1 MHKPN
6 IIFVTFRTF
15 IWLSFFLK
23 KVYQVSGLVPMS
35 LNFLNIEI
43 QNRLRTKFILY
54 QIFSVFWLSE
64 IASLKL
70 DVKFTVLWLCTVYC
84 VAEKAKV
91 NFLKKSTL

>member
-15 IWLSFFLK
+15 IWFFFFKK
-23 KVYQVSGLVPMS
+23 KVYQVLDLVPMP

-54 QIFSVFWLSE
+54 QISSVLSLSE
-64 IASLKL
+64 ITSLKL
-70 DVKFTVLWLCTVYC
+70 DVKFTVL
-84 VAEKAKV
+84 
-91 NFLKKSTL
+91 

>member
-1 MHKPN
+1 M
-6 IIFVTFRTF
+6 V
-15 IWLSFFLK
+15 FFLKK
-23 KVYQVSGLVPMS
+23 KVYQVLDLVPMP

-54 QIFSVFWLSE
+54 QISSVLSLSE
-64 IASLKL
+64 ITSLKL

>member
-15 IWLSFFLK
+15 IWFFFKK
-23 KVYQVSGLVPMS
+23 KVYQVLDLVSMP

-54 QIFSVFWLSE
+54 QISSVLSLSE
-64 IASLKL
+64 ITSLKL
-70 DVKFTVLWLCTVYC
+70 DVKFTVL
-84 VAEKAKV
+84 
-91 NFLKKSTL
+91 